1 MHKEVRNPT
10 DDAPLYNPAAWRVR
24 SGHNISSYNSKNAS
38 EASFLERLQETKAYN
53 NRFTATTSLN
63 GAGDNVQQQQQQQ
76 QQHQTNVVMMDGNV
90 AAADDGNFV
99 GMGAIG
105 RTWISAYKVPPIETT
120 EAELLAAR
128 AISAGEYRF
137 VARMVMWAM
146 WAILRSLVLLILPSS
161 WKQAF
166 LDSSMFTWSV
176 KKDDKDGS
184 ASTSSTKGGSSPKSV
199 VDGTKKRE
207 DMRSV
212 SPSVSRRS
220 ATREDSKPFVF

>member
-1 MHKEVRNPT
+1 MGGW
-10 DDAPLYNPAAWRVR
+10 D
-24 SGHNISSYNSKNAS
+24 
-38 EASFLERLQETKAYN
+38 
-53 NRFTATTSLN
+53 TA
-63 GAGDNVQQQQQQQ
+63 
-76 QQHQTNVVMMDGNV
+76 MMMKMDGNEV
-90 AAADDGNFV
+90 TADDGNFV

-105 RTWISAYKVPPIETT
+105 RTWMSAYKVPPIETT

-128 AISAGEYRF
+128 AIAAGEYRF

-146 WAILRSLVLLILPSS
+146 WAILRSLALFILPAS

-176 KKDDKDGS
+176 KKDDNDANK
-184 ASTSSTKGGSSPKSV
+184 KGGTATKSSSSPASPSGGGAS
-199 VDGTKKRE
+199 DKKRE